1 MKTATTT
8 HIGERR
14 RHQRLHLQI
23 KMQCIRLDPEDGDVV
38 DTLETLD
45 ISKSGLGA
53 LSNRPYYPGQRLLI
67 CMPLSSTSGR
77 RNVYGTVIRCRQVEE
92 GYHLGVQFDSVAM
105 GAFAN
110 GPAVAAA

>member
-1 MKTATTT
+1 
-8 HIGERR
+8 
-14 RHQRLHLQI
+14 
-23 KMQCIRLDPEDGDVV
+23 
-38 DTLETLD
+38 
-45 ISKSGLGA
+45 
-53 LSNRPYYPGQRLLI
+53 
-67 CMPLSSTSGR
+67 MPLSSTSGR